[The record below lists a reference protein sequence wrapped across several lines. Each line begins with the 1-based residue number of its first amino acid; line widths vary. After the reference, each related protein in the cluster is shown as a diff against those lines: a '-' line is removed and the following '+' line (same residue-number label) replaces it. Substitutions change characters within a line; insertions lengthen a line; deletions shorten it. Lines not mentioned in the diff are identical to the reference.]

1 MSALGQKR
9 TLAHVRVMSALPPK
23 ADIRID
29 RQDVCFVLKADSCGA
44 ANSSLFD
51 HLVGN
56 SEQRRRDRDTEP
68 VCGFAV
74 DDRLELG
81 RLLDRDIGDF
91 RAFEDKIDNLCAAP
105 PLRAVICPVGLVT
118 ASLLKQAVL
127 CSNPQITL

>member
-1 MSALGQKR
+1 LSTSGCPLCAKSR
-9 TLAHVRVMSALPPK
+9 HSPAS
-23 ADIRID
+23 
-29 RQDVCFVLKADSCGA
+29 
-44 ANSSLFD
+44 FD

-68 VCGFAV
+68 VCGLEV

-91 RAFEDKIDNLCAAP
+91 RAFEDKIDNLCATL

>member
-1 MSALGQKR
+1 LSTSGCPLCAKSR
-9 TLAHVRVMSALPPK
+9 HSPAS
-23 ADIRID
+23 
-29 RQDVCFVLKADSCGA
+29 
-44 ANSSLFD
+44 FD

-68 VCGFAV
+68 VCRLEV
-74 DDRLELG
+74 DDHLELG

-91 RAFEDKIDNLCAAP
+91 RAFEDKIDNLCATL